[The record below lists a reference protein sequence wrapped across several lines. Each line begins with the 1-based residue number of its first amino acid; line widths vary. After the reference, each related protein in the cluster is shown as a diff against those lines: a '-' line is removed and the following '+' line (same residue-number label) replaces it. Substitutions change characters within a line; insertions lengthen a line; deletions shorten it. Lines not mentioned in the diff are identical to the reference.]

1 MNTINII
8 STTGNQFLFPFELI
22 DEGKQEIPFVSGEE
36 ESTQVNI
43 DAKFVGSSFY
53 INAGIVKQSEIINP
67 VQSYHNPIT
76 LRIYC
81 PFFGPNLYTESGE
94 LPFYFLCNVTNA
106 TQSVILAQQKIGIG
120 DLLFMD
126 ADVNGERFYSYFD
139 IYLTN
144 VNNSTLQIEL
154 RVCQGTKESGK
165 FSPGYAIANYNFS
178 YLMNK
183 LAFWQTAQEFYFN
196 KLTFAC
202 TCPGFSSAAVFL
214 DALNNCLP
222 TLDIYNSLAKVRYN
236 LLIFDDDNIY
246 IDTTEDV
253 TDDPLNFPVHKYFSG
268 LSALPVE
275 LLKTNL
281 KCKCSVFFLD
291 ATDAQLF
298 AAYTGTE
305 AVLPEQMKYYISTNP
320 ITNISLPDQ
329 QMNVYDINMVYK
341 NVNNV
346 VIQQNTISAGKSN
359 FACYQVESADNLT
372 VSATAIK
379 TIGLNLD
386 EFKETTSVFVLNI
399 AERSFTEIGRN
410 ANYVIFQVNG
420 LLFGSDITA
429 TGKYT
434 LTDAEGS
441 FITSGNYTIE

>member
-22 DEGKQEIPFVSGEE
+22 DEGKKEIPFVAGEE
-36 ESTQVNI
+36 EGNEVNI
-43 DAKFVGSSFY
+43 NAKFVGNSFY
-53 INAGIVKQSEIINP
+53 VDSGIVKRAIITNG
-67 VQSYHNPIT
+67 VKTYHNPVT

-81 PFFGPNLYTESGE
+81 PFFGPNLYAGDGE
-94 LPFYFLCNVTNA
+94 LPFYLLCTVTNS
-106 TQSVILAQQKIGIG
+106 TQSVVLTQQKIGIG

-144 VNNSTLQIEL
+144 ADNSTLQIEL
-154 RVCQGTKESGK
+154 RTCQGEKESGA
-165 FSPGYAIANYNFS
+165 FSPGYAVANYKFS

-183 LAFWQTAQEFYFN
+183 LAFWQATQEFYFN

-202 TCPGFSSAAVFL
+202 TCPGFSSAAAFL
-214 DALNNCLP
+214 DALNSCLP
-222 TLDIYNSLAKVRYN
+222 TIDIYNSLSKVRYN

-246 IDTTEDV
+246 IDTTEDI
-253 TDDPLNFPVHKYFSG
+253 TENPLEFSVHKYFSG
-268 LSALPVE
+268 LAALPVE

-291 ATDAQLF
+291 KNDGQLF

-305 AVLPEQMKYYISTNP
+305 AVLPEQMKYYISTSQ

-329 QMNVYDINMVYK
+329 EMNVYDINMVYK

-346 VIQQNTISAGKSN
+346 VIQQNTINAGKSN

-386 EFKETTSVFVLNI
+386 EFKETTSAFVLNI

-410 ANYVIFQVNG
+410 ANYVIFRING
-420 LLFGSDITA
+420 LLFGSDIAT

-434 LTDAEGS
+434 LTDTEGN
-441 FITSGNYTIE
+441 FITSGKYTIE